1 MHPPAVP
8 SAQLPANFQPP
19 HHLVPHPANSG
30 VLPPPP
36 GLAPRLTYQDSQR
49 MELGD
54 DYTPLGEPNLSL
66 LNQFAGVPNSHQIED
81 YVPQFND
88 TNNVARDTR
97 IAIGTENLDSNQEI
111 DHESLQEIFHLPD
124 AQLGQARQI
133 LEMNTRS
140 ICAAFVYGIFHLI
153 SLLVGR
159 ARDEQINPV
168 AQVAPA
174 TARPVADVRNFMY
187 TDYIKDD
194 IRDFIRGR
202 ILDSR
207 LTSYSRQNDAD
218 GAAQPLALI
227 NLNQAHIASLPD
239 HIKDQHLP
247 VGFARGDAHAQRSVL
262 AMVRGLLKHDRVTLR
277 NLVNQAFRAN
287 AGVRV
292 APVNWVDV
300 PMRTKVR
307 FAYLR
312 LETAVHT
319 LRPTHGHGS
328 QWTPIDNQLLFLSR
342 CSLEYIRC
350 WSELI
355 MQKDLNIFGPGGAIY
370 ATVQHLPHLPTH
382 EEVQEAVHNS
392 RHTEEMENGDAQ
404 AQ

>member
-8 SAQLPANFQPP
+8 SARLPANFQPP

-66 LNQFAGVPNSHQIED
+66 LNQFAGLPNSHQIED

-88 TNNVARDTR
+88 ANNVARDTR

-133 LEMNTRS
+133 LE
-140 ICAAFVYGIFHLI
+140 
-153 SLLVGR
+153 
-159 ARDEQINPV
+159 INPV

-174 TARPVADVRNFMY
+174 TARPVANVRNFMY
-187 TDYIKDD
+187 TNYIKDY
-194 IRDFIRGR
+194 IRDFIHGR

-218 GAAQPLALI
+218 GATQPLAII
-227 NLNQAHIASLPD
+227 NLTQAHIASLPD
-239 HIKDQHLP
+239 HIKDQHLTA
-247 VGFARGDAHAQRSVL
+247 GFVQGDAHAQRSVL
-262 AMVRGLLKHDRVTLR
+262 AMVRGLLKHDRVTLC
-277 NLVNQAFRAN
+277 NLLLKNVIRTSLVDVTGAAPCLEVLFNQINQAFRAN
-287 AGVRV
+287 AGMRV
-292 APVNWVDV
+292 APVNLVDV

-307 FAYLR
+307 FAYLQ

-328 QWTPIDNQLLFLSR
+328 QWTPINNQVLFLSQ
-342 CSLEYIRC
+342 CSLEYI
-350 WSELI
+350 
-355 MQKDLNIFGPGGAIY
+355 
-370 ATVQHLPHLPTH
+370 
-382 EEVQEAVHNS
+382 
-392 RHTEEMENGDAQ
+392 
-404 AQ
+404 

>member
-8 SAQLPANFQPP
+8 SARLPANFQPP

-36 GLAPRLTYQDSQR
+36 GLAPRLTYQD
-49 MELGD
+49 
-54 DYTPLGEPNLSL
+54 N
-66 LNQFAGVPNSHQIED
+66 

-227 NLNQAHIASLPD
+227 NLTQAHIASLPD

-262 AMVRGLLKHDRVTLR
+262 AMLLKNVIRTSLVDVTGAAPCLEVLF
-277 NLVNQAFRAN
+277 NQVNQAFRAN